1 MIKKWNIVKSEK
13 LNSYRVFATRKDIGL
28 SPITGKEH
36 DFYVIEAPIWI
47 NVIGITQDDQI
58 LLIKQYRH
66 GIRSITF
73 EIPGGMADPGESPL
87 EAAKREL
94 LEETGCISDEWIFIG
109 KVHPNP
115 AIQNNSCFT
124 YLANNITKIQKPKL
138 DGTEDIDSL
147 LFPVEDIKQLVSE
160 GKITHS
166 LVIAALY
173 WYLLYQDS

>member
-1 MIKKWNIVKSEK
+1 
-13 LNSYRVFATRKDIGL
+13 
-28 SPITGKEH
+28 
-36 DFYVIEAPIWI
+36 
-47 NVIGITQDDQI
+47 
-58 LLIKQYRH
+58 
-66 GIRSITF
+66 
-73 EIPGGMADPGESPL
+73 MADPGESPL

-109 KVHPNP
+109 KVHPNL

-138 DGTEDIDSL
+138 DGTDDIDSL

-166 LVIAALY
+166 LVISALY